1 MPRKKL
7 DCTCQENHSSHS
19 ESLSE
24 KPKKVKRNRQPTK
37 YSLFVKE
44 NYNKVRD
51 LPVKERFKKLA
62 QMWKETKPPS

>member
-7 DCTCQENHSSHS
+7 ECMCQEKHSSHP
-19 ESLSE
+19 EGHE
-24 KPKKVKRNRQPTK
+24 KTKKVKRNRQPTK

-62 QMWKETKPPS
+62 QMWKEAKPAS